1 MIAAI
6 FAVILGGASIGPNV
20 HALKKP
26 EVKAEMRNPGG
37 KNPYIV
43 FKWHDGDSGNNGWK
57 LAKSVDNGPFI
68 DLGTPSKDSG
78 EAKDHNL
85 KHGSTYK
92 YRIVMKNISGYDA
105 TSNVVTAILK
115 PDDPQALN
123 ATPDAENP
131 NTVNLTWIQQR
142 DRYPGQFDD
151 IDDGATVIIERKI
164 GSLDHGVTS
173 CTDRGS
179 FTDKD
184 LAYNTKY
191 TYRLKFKNTY
201 GESSVSE
208 ATVTTGTKPA
218 PIEPG
223 NPSNP
228 GNSGNPG
235 KNSVN
240 NPSAGTKTVKKP
252 SLKKVFTYPA
262 TPGSATINVVTDTDY
277 PNHYLEFY
285 RDGTFYKQEYLQAP
299 SGSFELPVAYIG
311 VTTYT
316 VKCYIM
322 DGGQK
327 VYGNEMS
334 VNAKSGGMG
343 KIKLT
348 CTKINPRVVS
358 LKWYGGN
365 NPSGYYVYAG
375 KKLIKNTS
383 KIYFKYKK
391 KAGKKSF
398 RVVPYADIEGK
409 RYTGRSS
416 NKAKPKPN
424 VARFSKSNYYKDRSD
439 AMCPFFVKKISLKGK
454 TYTITGYAV
463 NKRRL
468 KLEKYHRLKIRVLS
482 CGKTAFSKTWKDL
495 SVNAGASSS
504 KRLVL
509 KAKGKAGLDLHA
521 NCAYNAYWEP
531 MW

>member
-1 MIAAI
+1 
-6 FAVILGGASIGPNV
+6 
-20 HALKKP
+20 
-26 EVKAEMRNPGG
+26 
-37 KNPYIV
+37 
-43 FKWHDGDSGNNGWK
+43 
-57 LAKSVDNGPFI
+57 
-68 DLGTPSKDSG
+68 
-78 EAKDHNL
+78 
-85 KHGSTYK
+85 
-92 YRIVMKNISGYDA
+92 
-105 TSNVVTAILK
+105 
-115 PDDPQALN
+115 
-123 ATPDAENP
+123 
-131 NTVNLTWIQQR
+131 
-142 DRYPGQFDD
+142 
-151 IDDGATVIIERKI
+151 
-164 GSLDHGVTS
+164 
-173 CTDRGS
+173 
-179 FTDKD
+179 
-184 LAYNTKY
+184 
-191 TYRLKFKNTY
+191 
-201 GESSVSE
+201 
-208 ATVTTGTKPA
+208 
-218 PIEPG
+218 
-223 NPSNP
+223 
-228 GNSGNPG
+228 
-235 KNSVN
+235 
-240 NPSAGTKTVKKP
+240 
-252 SLKKVFTYPA
+252 
-262 TPGSATINVVTDTDY
+262 
-277 PNHYLEFY
+277 
-285 RDGTFYKQEYLQAP
+285 
-299 SGSFELPVAYIG
+299 
-311 VTTYT
+311 
-316 VKCYIM
+316 M

-463 NKRRL
+463 NERRL
-468 KLEKYHRLKIRVLS
+468 KMEKYHRLWLKVTS
-482 CGKTAFSKTWKDL
+482 SGKTAFSKTWRNL
-495 SVNAGASSS
+495 SVNVGASSS

-521 NCAYNAYWEP
+521 DCYYYAYWEP